1 MKITTRPSTPAS
13 LASIAAFVLL
23 GAAPQ
28 AEAGTPINQRAVVV
42 PGGSVEISNTAG
54 QVTVTGWDR
63 NEVEVTGTLGDGSEH
78 LEFAT
83 QDKVTR
89 VRVVLPNKS
98 WHVEDT
104 DLVVKVPVGSGLS
117 VSTISADIRARG
129 VRGAQR
135 LQSVSGDVNGE
146 AGAEDVECQTIS
158 GDVAVAGSGLKGLL
172 NITTVSGD
180 AMITHVAG
188 ELNGNTV
195 SGKFTITLGDT
206 TRSRLRTTSGD
217 VSMATQLA
225 ADGRLDIESISG
237 GIRLDLTG
245 PVNAAFDVSSFSGE
259 IRNCFGP
266 KPRRTDE
273 YAPGKE
279 WRFAEGPGAARVR
292 IKSMNGDINVC
303 RK

>member
-89 VRVVLPNKS
+89 IRVVLPNKS

-104 DLVVKVPVGSGLS
+104 GLVVKVPAGSSLS
-117 VSTISADIRARG
+117 VSTTSADIRVRG

-135 LQSVSGDVNGE
+135 LQSVSGDVNAE

-180 AMITHVAG
+180 VMITHVAG

-195 SGKFTITLGDT
+195 SGNFTITLGDT

-225 ADGRLDIESISG
+225 ADGRLDVESISG
-237 GIRLDLTG
+237 DVRLDLTG

-292 IKSMNGDINVC
+292 IKSMNGDISVC

>member
-89 VRVVLPNKS
+89 IRVVLPNKS

-104 DLVVKVPVGSGLS
+104 GLVVKVPAGSSLS
-117 VSTISADIRARG
+117 VSTTSADIRVRG

-135 LQSVSGDVNGE
+135 LQSVSGDVNAE

-180 AMITHVAG
+180 VMITHVAG

-195 SGKFTITLGDT
+195 SGNFTITLGDT

-225 ADGRLDIESISG
+225 ADGRLDVESISG
-237 GIRLDLTG
+237 DVRLDLTG

-279 WRFAEGPGAARVR
+279 WRFAEGQGAARVR
-292 IKSMNGDINVC
+292 IKSMNGDISVC

>member
-1 MKITTRPSTPAS
+1 MKITTRPSALAPV
-13 LASIAAFVLL
+13 ASIAALVML
-23 GAAPQ
+23 GAASH
-28 AEAGTPINQRAVVV
+28 AEAGTPISKLAAVA

-63 NEVEVTGTLGDGSEH
+63 NEVEVTGTLGDGSER
-78 LEFAT
+78 LEFTT

-89 VRVVLPNKS
+89 IRVVLPNKS

-104 DLVVKVPVGSGLS
+104 ALVVKVPAGSSLS
-117 VSTISADIRARG
+117 VSTTSADIRVRG

-135 LQSVSGDVNGE
+135 LQSVSGDVNAE
-146 AGAEDVECQTIS
+146 AGTEDVECQTIS
-158 GDVAVAGSGLKGLL
+158 GDVAMAGSGLKGLL

-180 AMITHVAG
+180 VMITHVAG

-195 SGKFTITLGDT
+195 SGNFTITLGDT
-206 TRSRLRTTSGD
+206 VRARLRTTSGD

-225 ADGRLDIESISG
+225 ADGRLDVESISG
-237 GIRLDLTG
+237 DVGLDLAG

-279 WRFAEGPGAARVR
+279 WHFAEGQGAARVR
-292 IKSMNGDINVC
+292 IKTMNGDISVC